1 MKLRYLVAL
10 AAGLAIVGAA
20 AVMMMRPTGPRAAS
34 TIVVGL
40 SADIATFEPANI
52 SSRDNMNI
60 AHHIFASLF
69 TLGADGTHVPNLARE
84 LAISDDG
91 LAYTYTL
98 REGLTCHDGE
108 ALTAED
114 VAYTFTR
121 IANPANKF
129 TGNAPGFVFSSIGFR
144 SAEAL
149 DPGRVRI
156 TIARKNPIAF
166 GLLTE
171 ISIHCKDSYE
181 KMTLDQATTAPVGS
195 GPYRL
200 VSWTRGSEIVL
211 EKTAASAAAYDR
223 IVWRIIPEAST
234 RAAELMAGN
243 VDIIANVAPD
253 QIAAINQSGVATV
266 QSITSTRR
274 MFVGFNQ
281 AEQFGQTPGGR
292 AIRDPKV
299 RRALQ
304 YAVDVPTICRQLL
317 QIECQRATG
326 LVNPVNAVKA
336 LSPYPFEP
344 ATAERLLDEAGWPRV
359 AGKMRF
365 ALTLQAGRG
374 RYLNDV
380 NVVQAIGQYLRDA
393 GVDVTVELLEWASVF
408 QPLLRT
414 RTAGPLFFMGTGGGL
429 WSPIYDMNDL
439 ARVESGTNYTNW
451 SDARWFS
458 RWDALTDAATPED
471 MRRLVDEM
479 LQVFYDDG
487 PWLHLYFQPDFYGVS
502 SRVDWQARP
511 DERIYAYD
519 ARPKG

>member
-91 LAYTYTL
+91 LAYT
-98 REGLTCHDGE
+98 
-108 ALTAED
+108 
-114 VAYTFTR
+114 FPR
-121 IANPANKF
+121 IANPANRF

-181 KMTLDQATTAPVGS
+181 KMTLDQAATAPVGS

-317 QIECQRATG
+317 QVECQRATG

-439 ARVESGTNYTNW
+439 ARVESGTNYANW